1 MLLLSKGYC
10 IFQSLQFIRDYFS
23 KKEIALL
30 WLVQCHKHE
39 EGYFRSSK
47 KILCSF
53 KTVKSELLHLSKHS
67 SISNI
72 RSDEVAIPS
81 GLPSVSTVQPCICS
95 DVMANGLD
103 ALLSS
108 RRIQRSSSSV
118 RTTWQYRSDA
128 IQCLTRKRISFRDR
142 YGKTATSVRTL
153 GIHSPDAV
161 PDKARRGAEVQTF
174 GRPSPYYGN
183 NVQQKCN
190 RLDARA
196 TPSRR
201 FPIQER
207 ILANLES
214 PLLSCLSGRRLEKI
228 VSDSV

>member
-1 MLLLSKGYC
+1 VFDKEKD
-10 IFQSLQFIRDYFS
+10 FLQR
-23 KKEIALL
+23 
-30 WLVQCHKHE
+30 H
-39 EGYFRSSK
+39 
-47 KILCSF
+47 
-53 KTVKSELLHLSKHS
+53 
-67 SISNI
+67 
-72 RSDEVAIPS
+72 
-81 GLPSVSTVQPCICS
+81 
-95 DVMANGLD
+95 
-103 ALLSS
+103 
-108 RRIQRSSSSV
+108 
-118 RTTWQYRSDA
+118 
-128 IQCLTRKRISFRDR
+128 R

-153 GIHSPDAV
+153 GIHSPDPV
-161 PDKARRGAEVQTF
+161 PDKARRGVEVQTF

-214 PLLSCLSGRRLEKI
+214 PLLSCLSGRPQLPSGRPQLPSGRRLEKI